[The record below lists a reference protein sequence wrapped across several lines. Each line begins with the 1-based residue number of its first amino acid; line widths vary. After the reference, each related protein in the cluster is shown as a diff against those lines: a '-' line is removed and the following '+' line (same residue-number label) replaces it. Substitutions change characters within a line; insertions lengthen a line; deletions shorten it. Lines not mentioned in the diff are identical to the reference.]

1 MILREALSGAR
12 DRLRGGISD
21 EPDIEAEVLLRH
33 VLGLGRAAFLRQLNE
48 PMSETQAQAYELVL
62 GRRLA
67 GEPTAY
73 ITGTR
78 EFYGLDFKVSPAV
91 LIPRPETEML
101 VEAIIERGKGI
112 DSLKIADSGTGSG
125 AIVVSL
131 ARALPRATL
140 YATDLSAGALEVAR
154 ANARSHDVEQRIS
167 FRRGDLLEPLD
178 VRVDVIAANLPYVT
192 EDDWRALPREIREHE
207 PRLALASGA
216 DGLDAIRALLLQAPR
231 YLERGGAIFLEFGT
245 GQDEAIQAAAR
256 GHFPGASI
264 ETRRDFA
271 GIPRMLLVDTGIR

>member
-1 MILREALSGAR
+1 LILREALSGAR
-12 DRLRGGISD
+12 DRLRAGASD
-21 EPDIEAEVLLRH
+21 EPDLEAEVLLRH
-33 VLGLGRAAFLRQLNE
+33 VLGLDRAAFLRQLND
-48 PMSETQAQAYELVL
+48 PMSETDAEAYERALV
-62 GRRLA
+62 RRLA

-78 EFYGLDFKVSPAV
+78 EFYGLDFRVTPAV

-101 VEAIIERGKGI
+101 ADAVVEWSKRTGG
-112 DSLKIADSGTGSG
+112 LKIADVGTGSG
-125 AIVVSL
+125 AIAVSI
-131 ARALPRATL
+131 AKALPQATL
-140 YATDLSAGALEVAR
+140 YATDLSSDALEVAR
-154 ANARSHDVEQRIS
+154 ANGRANGAEQRIS

-178 VRVDVIAANLPYVT
+178 IRVGVIAANLPYVT
-192 EDDWRALPREIREHE
+192 EADWRALPREIREHE

-231 YLERGGAIFLEFGT
+231 YLERGGALFLEFGI

-256 GHFPGASI
+256 QRFPSASI

-271 GIPRMLLVDTGIR
+271 GIPRLLVVDTGIR